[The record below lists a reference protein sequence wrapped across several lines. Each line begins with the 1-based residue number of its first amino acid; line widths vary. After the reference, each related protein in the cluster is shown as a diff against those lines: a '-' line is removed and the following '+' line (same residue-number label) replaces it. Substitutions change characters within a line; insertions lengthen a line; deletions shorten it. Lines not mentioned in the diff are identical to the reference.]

1 MKSKEMLVKKIKEVF
16 HSEFQIPL
24 NDMRPKSHL
33 YKDLGLDSI
42 DAIDLVV
49 RLEVETGLKLK
60 AADLKTIRTFQDV
73 IDVVWSKLNNNHLTL
88 HKK

>member
-1 MKSKEMLVKKIKEVF
+1 MKTKEAIIQKVKDVF
-16 HSEFQIPL
+16 KSEFGIAPSE
-24 NDMRPKSHL
+24 MKPEAHL

-60 AADLKTIRTFQDV
+60 APELKSIRTFQDV
-73 IDVVWSKLNNNHLTL
+73 VDVIWKKLQD
-88 HKK
+88 KKSPRAK

>member
-1 MKSKEMLVKKIKEVF
+1 MNTKETMVEKIRDVL
-16 HSEFQIPL
+16 HSEFGIARTKMKP
-24 NDMRPKSHL
+24 RAHL

-60 AADLKTIRTFQDV
+60 AVELKSIRTFQDV
-73 IDVVWSKLNNNHLTL
+73 VDVVWARINDPRLPLRK
-88 HKK
+88 

>member
-1 MKSKEMLVKKIKEVF
+1 MNTKEAITKKVKDVF
-16 HSEFQIPL
+16 QSEFGIAPSA
-24 NDMRPKSHL
+24 MKPGAHL

-60 AADLKTIRTFQDV
+60 ALELKSIRTFQDV
-73 IDVVWSKLNNNHLTL
+73 VDVIW
-88 HKK
+88 KKVQNKKPARGE

>member
-1 MKSKEMLVKKIKEVF
+1 MTTKEAVTKKVKEVF
-16 HSEFQIPL
+16 QREFEIAL
-24 NDMRPKSHL
+24 SDMTPGANL

-60 AADLKTIRTFQDV
+60 ATELKSIRTFQDV
-73 IDVVWSKLNNNHLTL
+73 VDVVWKKLQKN
-88 HKK
+88 KAAREK

>member
-1 MKSKEMLVKKIKEVF
+1 MNTKERVVEKIKDVL
-16 HSEFQIPL
+16 HSEFGIPL
-24 NDMRPKSHL
+24 TEMKSRAHL

-60 AADLKTIRTFQDV
+60 AAELKSLRRFQDIV
-73 IDVVWSKLNNNHLTL
+73 DVVWARINDKRLPLR
-88 HKK
+88 K

>member
-1 MKSKEMLVKKIKEVF
+1 MNTKETLTKKVKEVF
-16 HSEFQIPL
+16 RAEFGIALSAMKPGA
-24 NDMRPKSHL
+24 NL

-60 AADLKTIRTFQDV
+60 ATELRSIRTFQDV
-73 IDVVWSKLNNNHLTL
+73 IDVIWKKLPN
-88 HKK
+88 KKIARED

>member
-1 MKSKEMLVKKIKEVF
+1 MNTKEAITKKVKHVF
-16 HSEFQIPL
+16 QSEFGLPPTAMKPGA
-24 NDMRPKSHL
+24 NL

-60 AADLKTIRTFQDV
+60 ASELRSIRTFQDV
-73 IDVVWSKLNNNHLTL
+73 VDAIWKKLQSKPPVRG
-88 HKK
+88 K

>member
-1 MKSKEMLVKKIKEVF
+1 MKTEESITAKIKAIF
-16 HSEFQIPL
+16 HKDFGIAYA
-24 NDMRPKSHL
+24 DMKPGAHL

-60 AADLKTIRTFQDV
+60 ALELKSIRTLQDV
-73 IDVVWSKLNNNHLTL
+73 VDVIAKKLPE
-88 HKK
+88 KKAKPKK

>member
-1 MKSKEMLVKKIKEVF
+1 MNTRDAITKKVKEVF
-16 HSEFQIPL
+16 QAEFGILPTAM
-24 NDMRPKSHL
+24 NPTANL

-60 AADLKTIRTFQDV
+60 ASELKSIRTFQDV
-73 IDVVWSKLNNNHLTL
+73 VDVIWKKLQSKNPPRA
-88 HKK
+88 K

>member
-1 MKSKEMLVKKIKEVF
+1 MITKEAVTKKVKEVF
-16 HSEFQIPL
+16 ECEFDIAPSEMKPGA
-24 NDMRPKSHL
+24 NL

-60 AADLKTIRTFQDV
+60 ATELKSIRTFQDV
-73 IDVVWSKLNNNHLTL
+73 VDVVWKKLQ
-88 HKK
+88 KKKAAREK

>member
-1 MKSKEMLVKKIKEVF
+1 MNTKEAITKKVKEVF
-16 HSEFQIPL
+16 QGEFGIALSAMKPGA
-24 NDMRPKSHL
+24 NL

-60 AADLKTIRTFQDV
+60 ATELKSIRTFQDV
-73 IDVVWSKLNNNHLTL
+73 VDVIW
-88 HKK
+88 KKMQNKKPACGE

>member
-1 MKSKEMLVKKIKEVF
+1 MITKEAVTKKVKEVF
-16 HSEFQIPL
+16 EREFDIAPSEMKPGA
-24 NDMRPKSHL
+24 NL

-60 AADLKTIRTFQDV
+60 ATELKSIRTFQDV
-73 IDVVWSKLNNNHLTL
+73 VDVVWKKLQ
-88 HKK
+88 KKKAAREK

>member
-1 MKSKEMLVKKIKEVF
+1 MNTKEAITKKVKNVFQAEFGIAPSAMK
-16 HSEFQIPL
+16 PRA
-24 NDMRPKSHL
+24 NL

-60 AADLKTIRTFQDV
+60 AMELKSIRTFQDV
-73 IDVVWSKLNNNHLTL
+73 VDVIWKKLQN
-88 HKK
+88 KKPARGN

>member
-1 MKSKEMLVKKIKEVF
+1 MNTKERVVEKIKDVL
-16 HSEFQIPL
+16 HSEFGIPL
-24 NDMRPKSHL
+24 TEMKPRAHL

-60 AADLKTIRTFQDV
+60 AAELKSLRRFQDIV
-73 IDVVWSKLNNNHLTL
+73 DVVWARIHDKRLPLR
-88 HKK
+88 K